1 MTESQ
6 RSPLSVVILA
16 AGQGTRMRSH
26 LPKVLH
32 SLAGRPLLGHVIGT
46 AQALDAAAIHV
57 VFGHGGEQVR
67 EALGLPAVNW
77 IEQAEQLGTGHA
89 VAQATPTVPADHRV
103 LVLYGDVPLITAE
116 TLRHLVAAGGS
127 GAVSLLTAELPDPQ
141 GYGRIVRGADGNVLG
156 IVEQKEATP
165 QQLAIH
171 EINTGMMSA
180 PAKNLQQW
188 LARLDN
194 DNAQGEYYL
203 TDIIAMA
210 VADGVAV
217 HTVRAPSEDE
227 ILGVNDRVQL
237 AYLERRYQLRQAEK
251 LMRAGV
257 TLSDPAR
264 IDIRGTVEAG
274 LDVVVDIDV
283 ILEGRVV
290 LGDNVQVGAH
300 CLLKETEVGA
310 GAVIHPHSVVEQ
322 AVIGPGC
329 QVGPFARIRP
339 DTVLEAGARVGNF
352 VEIKKSTVGEGSKIN
367 HLSYVGDA
375 IIGREANIGAGCITC
390 NYDGANK
397 HQTIVGDRAFIG
409 SDTQLVAPVEVG
421 ADAVIGAGSTIT
433 RTAPP
438 GELTVSRARQTTVR
452 VWKRP
457 QKKPSR

>member
-1 MTESQ
+1 MTEAQ

-32 SLAGRPLLGHVIGT
+32 GLAGRPLLGHVIGT

-57 VFGHGGEQVR
+57 VYGHGGEQVR
-67 EALGLPAVNW
+67 EVLGLPAVNW
-77 IEQAEQLGTGHA
+77 IEQTEQLGTGHA
-89 VAQATPTVPADHRV
+89 VAQATPAVPADHRV

-127 GAVSLLTAELPDPQ
+127 GAVSLLTAELADPQ
-141 GYGRIVRGADGNVLG
+141 GYGRIVRGVDGNVLG

-171 EINTGMMSA
+171 EINTGMMSV
-180 PAKNLQQW
+180 PAKSLQQW
-188 LARLDN
+188 LARLGN

-290 LGDNVQVGAH
+290 LGDNVRVGAH

-310 GAVIHPHSVVEQ
+310 GA
-322 AVIGPGC
+322 
-329 QVGPFARIRP
+329 
-339 DTVLEAGARVGNF
+339 
-352 VEIKKSTVGEGSKIN
+352 
-367 HLSYVGDA
+367 
-375 IIGREANIGAGCITC
+375 
-390 NYDGANK
+390 
-397 HQTIVGDRAFIG
+397 
-409 SDTQLVAPVEVG
+409 
-421 ADAVIGAGSTIT
+421 
-433 RTAPP
+433 
-438 GELTVSRARQTTVR
+438 
-452 VWKRP
+452 
-457 QKKPSR
+457 